1 MAAPLTACM
10 QNNISE
16 LFMLLHFLDKAKF
29 ASVEGFEAQFSEIEQ
44 QEQVTGGVQVQG
56 GAAGEEGEGGVQKT

>member
-44 QEQVTGGVQVQG
+44 QEQVN
-56 GAAGEEGEGGVQKT
+56 